1 MKEETLKILR
11 EQKFYKII
19 NLDTGLFETGGSP
32 YGFFNKNGK
41 TWSKLS
47 YVKSHLNQRIPI
59 YLGTAPED
67 IIQNSLKEIN
77 NEYANIFVVEFS
89 SVGMKLFKIRF
100 VKENDKIISN
110 LEETML

>member
-11 EQKFYKII
+11 EQKFYKIV

-32 YGFFNKNGK
+32 YGFFKENGK
-41 TWSKLS
+41 TWSKFS

-59 YLGTAPED
+59 FLGPAPED
-67 IIQNSLKEIN
+67 VVQNYLKKTN
-77 NEYANIFVVEFS
+77 DEYANIFVVEFS
-89 SVGMKLFKIRF
+89 SVGMKFFKIEF

-110 LEETML
+110 LEEVML